1 MEWGPACLKGSD
13 IDLPCCSWSRFCEAM
28 GIAKD
33 EWAKEV
39 LDNVAAH
46 YKSSGSTGLPE
57 AVRRQAEEINKDPYV
72 VFVWLLYEDFVGHLN
87 GMPDTTEDPTNPDNY
102 YMLNL
107 LRENCNDTK
116 QDWKQI
122 AKEVMDDKER
132 YHKVRVILASR
143 MGLIPVTLDVGN
155 GKFDD

>member
-1 MEWGPACLKGSD
+1 MDPACLKGED
-13 IDLPCCSWSRFCEAM
+13 IDLPRCSWSRFCNAM
-28 GIAKD
+28 GIANH
-33 EWAKEV
+33 EWAKEL

-46 YKSSGSTGLPE
+46 YKESGRPGLPE
-57 AVRRQAEEINKDPYV
+57 EVRSKADEINKDHYV
-72 VFVWLLYEDFVGHLN
+72 FFVWLLYPDFVGRLD
-87 GMPDTTEDPTNPDNY
+87 GIMPDTTEDPTNPDNY

-107 LRENCNDTK
+107 LRKNCNDTK

-132 YHKVRVILASR
+132 YHLVRLILASR